1 MRKRYASSAG
11 GRLTLSRFGSFT
23 EARRLVADMG
33 TLATRLQRLE
43 KAREAQETGRWEMVE
58 LRPIG
63 DGLWQDDAGNMGTAD
78 ELSERYPPRTII
90 VMESVVGRA

>member
-1 MRKRYASSAG
+1 
-11 GRLTLSRFGSFT
+11 
-23 EARRLVADMG
+23 MG

-63 DGLWQDDAGNMGTAD
+63 DGLWQDDAGNVGTAD